1 MTQWGFVLAAY
12 AVAVIATLGLIGW
25 AWVAMRSAE
34 ADAEAARRNR

>member
-12 AVAVIATLGLIGW
+12 AVAAIATLGLIGW